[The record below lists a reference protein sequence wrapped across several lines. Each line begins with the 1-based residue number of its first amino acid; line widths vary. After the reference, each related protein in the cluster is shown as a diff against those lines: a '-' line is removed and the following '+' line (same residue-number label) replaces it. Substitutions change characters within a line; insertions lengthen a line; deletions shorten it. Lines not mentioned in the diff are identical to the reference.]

1 MHHSLILQEVLRMQ
15 IDMLSLRS
23 FEERLNSSNMHVS
36 LFVAGVHQA
45 ATVLASRIMLK
56 GGRGAPLELQLG
68 GERK

>member
-36 LFVAGVHQA
+36 LFVAGVHLLVLPLSLQA
-45 ATVLASRIMLK
+45 ASCWKEAE
-56 GGRGAPLELQLG
+56 ELL
-68 GERK
+68 